1 MEYAIGTLTLS
12 IRVEHSRSLKDKR
25 QVLRSL
31 KDRIKRRHN
40 VSVAEVAHQQS
51 WHESTVVVINVATT
65 ARQAKQILDAVHHD
79 AVQLLGRDLFE
90 TDLDV
95 SSR

>member
-12 IRVEHSRSLKDKR
+12 IRVQHSRSLKDKR

-40 VSVAEVAHQQS
+40 IAVAEVAHQQS
-51 WHESTVVVINVATT
+51 WQESTVVAITVATT
-65 ARQAKQILDAVHHD
+65 TAQARQVLDAVHHD
-79 AVQLLGRDLFE
+79 AVQLLGRDLYE

-95 SSR
+95 SSC